1 MQGQQRG
8 KSRGFEI
15 VGRRQRYL
23 FITNR
28 GGSAQGR
35 KDQGSAAANGTA
47 KSRWFNETRRPTYM
61 HVE

>member
-1 MQGQQRG
+1 M
-8 KSRGFEI
+8 
-15 VGRRQRYL
+15 

-28 GGSAQGR
+28 GGSR